1 MSEENNS
8 PPQSKIW
15 DIEDMPIERDGIRI
29 FGDIYYFS
37 SPSDISGQDIAEIM
51 RFETRISQLQA
62 QQKPA
67 PNTPTPAEQQRQHVE
82 NLFNLLKTRT
92 RKILVSTIT
101 DEILDKL
108 SMRHHEYICLSFW
121 QASNAAGE
129 QPQEAPATDQPPASK
144 TSTGE

>member
-1 MSEENNS
+1 MTDANNS

-29 FGDIYYFS
+29 FGEIYYFS
-37 SPSDISGQDIAEIM
+37 SPSDISAQDIAEIM
-51 RFETRISQLQA
+51 RLETRISQLQA
-62 QQKPA
+62 KPQPDPAA
-67 PNTPTPAEQQRQHVE
+67 PATPDQQRQHVE
-82 NLFNLLKTRT
+82 DLFNLLKFRT

-129 QPQEAPATDQPPASK
+129 QPQEAPATDPPPASK
-144 TSTGE
+144 T